1 MSDPALQT
9 SDDAALALRRRATAI
24 GGMAVLIWST
34 LALFTTATGAIPPF
48 QLVAMAFAIAFGLAL
63 AKWLALG
70 QGVRAQ
76 LRWPAKVWLVG
87 IGGLF
92 GYHALYFLAL
102 KTAPPA
108 PANLV
113 NYLWPLCIVLL
124 SAPLAGETLRWWH
137 LGGVALGLAGTALV
151 LLAGSTVAYEPA
163 HLVGYLAAFG
173 CAVVWGLYSVLS
185 RRFGSVP
192 TDAVGGFC
200 GAAALLALACHLLF
214 ETTVWPQDAWQ
225 WLAVLVLGIGPAGGA
240 FFLWDIGVK
249 RGDIRALGA
258 LSYAAPVLS
267 TVLLVAFGRAEPT
280 LALAAACLLVT
291 AGAALASRELWVGP
305 GRR

>member
-1 MSDPALQT
+1 MSRLSPPA
-9 SDDAALALRRRATAI
+9 SSDAAAVASRRRATAI
-24 GGMAVLIWST
+24 GSLAVLIWAT

-48 QLVAMAFAIAFGLAL
+48 QLVAMAFAIAFILAL
-63 AKWLALG
+63 AKWLVRG
-70 QGVRAQ
+70 QSVIAQ

-87 IGGLF
+87 VGGLF

-102 KTAPPA
+102 KSAPPA

-124 SAPLAGETLRWWH
+124 AVPLAGETLRWWH
-137 LGGVALGLAGTALV
+137 MGGVMLGLIGTGLV
-151 LLAGSTVAYEPA
+151 LLAGAEVAYEPS
-163 HLVGYLAAFG
+163 HLVGYLAALG
-173 CAVVWGLYSVLS
+173 CALTWGLYSVLS
-185 RRFGSVP
+185 RRFGDVP

-200 GAAALLALACHLLF
+200 GAAALLALVCHSLF
-214 ETTVWPQDAWQ
+214 ETTVWPESTGQ
-225 WLAVLVLGIGPAGGA
+225 WLAVAILGIGPAGGA

-267 TVLLVAFGRAEPT
+267 TLLLVIFDRAE
-280 LALAAACLLVT
+280 LSVALVAACLLVT
-291 AGAALASRELWVGP
+291 AGAALAARDLWGKS
-305 GRR
+305 

>member
-1 MSDPALQT
+1 
-9 SDDAALALRRRATAI
+9 
-24 GGMAVLIWST
+24 MAVLIWAT

-48 QLVAMAFAIAFGLAL
+48 QLVAMAFAIAFTLAFL
-63 AKWLALG
+63 KWKLRG
-70 QGVRAQ
+70 QGVMAQ
-76 LRWPAKVWLVG
+76 LRWPWRVWLVG

-102 KTAPPA
+102 KSAPPA

-113 NYLWPLCIVLL
+113 NYLWPLCIVLF

-137 LGGVALGLAGTALV
+137 LGGVALGLIGTALV
-151 LLAGSTVAYEPA
+151 LLGGADVDYQPQ
-163 HLVGYLAAFG
+163 HLIGYLAALG
-173 CAVVWGLYSVLS
+173 CALTWGLYSVLS
-185 RRFGSVP
+185 RRFGEVP

-200 GAAALLALACHLLF
+200 GAAALLALLCHLLF
-214 ETTVWPQDAWQ
+214 ETTVWPASTGQ
-225 WLAVLVLGIGPAGGA
+225 WLAVLALGIGPAGGA

-267 TVLLVAFGRAEPT
+267 TLLLVVFGRAT
-280 LALAAACLLVT
+280 LGVALVAACLLVT
-291 AGAALASRELWVGP
+291 AGAVLAARDLWVP
-305 GRR
+305 HKP

>member
-1 MSDPALQT
+1 MSDADL
-9 SDDAALALRRRATAI
+9 AASRRATAI
-24 GGMAVLIWST
+24 GGMAVLIWAT

-48 QLVAMAFAIAFGLAL
+48 QLVAMAFAIAFLLAL
-63 AKWLALG
+63 GKWLARG
-70 QGVRAQ
+70 QNVLAQ

-92 GYHALYFLAL
+92 GYHALYFVAL

-113 NYLWPLCIVLL
+113 NYLWPLCIVLF
-124 SAPLAGETLRWWH
+124 SVPLAGETLRWWH
-137 LGGVALGLAGTALV
+137 LLGVALGLAGTALV
-151 LLAGSTVAYEPA
+151 LLAGSEVAYEPS
-163 HLVGYLAAFG
+163 HLIGYIAALG

-185 RRFGSVP
+185 RRFGAVP

-200 GAAALLALACHLLF
+200 GAAALLALLCHRLF
-214 ETTVWPQDAWQ
+214 ETTVWPDTTWQ
-225 WLAVLVLGIGPAGGA
+225 WLAVLALGIGPAGGA

-267 TVLLVAFGRAEPT
+267 TMLLVAFGRAQPS
-280 LALAAACLLVT
+280 LALALACLLVT
-291 AGAALASRELWVGP
+291 AGAVLAARELW
-305 GRR
+305 RRH

>member
-1 MSDPALQT
+1 MSLPGPAVP
-9 SDDAALALRRRATAI
+9 SSVAARRRATAI
-24 GGMAVLIWST
+24 GGLAVLIWAT

-48 QLVAMAFAIAFGLAL
+48 QLVAMAFAIVFALAL
-63 AKWLALG
+63 AKWMLRRQRVL
-70 QGVRAQ
+70 AQ

-108 PANLV
+108 PANLL
-113 NYLWPLCIVLL
+113 NYLWPLCIVLF
-124 SAPLAGETLRWWH
+124 SVPLAGEKLHWWH
-137 LGGVALGLAGTALV
+137 LGGVALGLVGTALV
-151 LLAGSTVAYEPA
+151 LLAGADVAYEPA
-163 HLVGYLAAFG
+163 HLIGYLAALG
-173 CAVVWGLYSVLS
+173 CAVTWGLYSVLS
-185 RRFGSVP
+185 RRFGEVP

-200 GAAALLALACHLLF
+200 GAAALLALLCHLLF
-214 ETTVWPQDAWQ
+214 ETTVWPATTGQ
-225 WLAVLVLGIGPAGGA
+225 WLAVIVLGIGPAGGA

-267 TVLLVAFGRAEPT
+267 TVLLVMFGRAQPS
-280 LALAAACLLVT
+280 LALAASCLLVT
-291 AGAALASRELWVGP
+291 AGAVLAARDLWMKQ
-305 GRR
+305 

>member
-1 MSDPALQT
+1 MS
-9 SDDAALALRRRATAI
+9 DAALHASRLAASRRATAI
-24 GGMAVLIWST
+24 GGMAVLIWAT

-48 QLVAMAFAIAFGLAL
+48 QLVAMAFGIAFLLAL
-63 AKWLALG
+63 GKWLARG
-70 QGVRAQ
+70 QNVMAQ

-102 KTAPPA
+102 KSAPPA

-113 NYLWPLCIVLL
+113 NYLWPLCIVLF
-124 SAPLAGETLRWWH
+124 SVPLAGETLRWWH
-137 LGGVALGLAGTALV
+137 LLGVALGLAGTALV
-151 LLAGSTVAYEPA
+151 LLAGSEVAYEA
-163 HLVGYLAAFG
+163 SHLIGYLAALG

-200 GAAALLALACHLLF
+200 GAAALLALLCHALF
-214 ETTVWPQDAWQ
+214 EATVWPDTAWQ
-225 WLAVLVLGIGPAGGA
+225 WLAVLALGLGPAGGA

-267 TVLLVAFGRAEPT
+267 TVLLVAFGRAQPS
-280 LALAAACLLVT
+280 LALALACLLVT
-291 AGAALASRELWVGP
+291 AGAVLAARELW
-305 GRR
+305 RRS

>member
-1 MSDPALQT
+1 MS
-9 SDDAALALRRRATAI
+9 DAALHASRLAASRRATAI
-24 GGMAVLIWST
+24 GGMAVLIWAT

-48 QLVAMAFAIAFGLAL
+48 QLVAMAFGIAFLLAL
-63 AKWLALG
+63 GKWLARG
-70 QGVRAQ
+70 QNVMAQ

-102 KTAPPA
+102 KSAPPA

-113 NYLWPLCIVLL
+113 NYLWPLCIVLF
-124 SAPLAGETLRWWH
+124 SVPLAGETLRWWH
-137 LGGVALGLAGTALV
+137 LLGVALGLAGTALV
-151 LLAGSTVAYEPA
+151 LLAGSEVAYEA
-163 HLVGYLAAFG
+163 SQLIGYLAALG

-200 GAAALLALACHLLF
+200 GAAALLALLCHALF
-214 ETTVWPQDAWQ
+214 EATVWPDTAWQ
-225 WLAVLVLGIGPAGGA
+225 WLAVLALGLGPAGGA

-267 TVLLVAFGRAEPT
+267 TVLLVAFGRAQPS
-280 LALAAACLLVT
+280 LALALACLLVT
-291 AGAALASRELWVGP
+291 AGAVLAARELW
-305 GRR
+305 RRS

>member
-1 MSDPALQT
+1 MSLT
-9 SDDAALALRRRATAI
+9 SSSASSDAAAVASRRRATAI
-24 GGMAVLIWST
+24 GSLAVLIWAT

-48 QLVAMAFAIAFGLAL
+48 QLVAMAFAIAFVLAL
-63 AKWLALG
+63 AKWLLRG
-70 QGVRAQ
+70 QSVRAQ

-124 SAPLAGETLRWWH
+124 AVPLAGETLRWWH
-137 LGGVALGLAGTALV
+137 LGGVVLGLIGTGLV
-151 LLAGSTVAYEPA
+151 LLAGAKVAYEPA

-173 CAVVWGLYSVLS
+173 CAVTWGLYSVLS
-185 RRFGSVP
+185 RRFGDVP

-200 GAAALLALACHLLF
+200 GAAALLALVCHILF
-214 ETTVWPQDAWQ
+214 ETTVWPASTGQ
-225 WLAVLVLGIGPAGGA
+225 WLAVAILGIGPAGGA
-240 FFLWDIGVK
+240 FFLWDVGVK

-267 TVLLVAFGRAEPT
+267 TVLLMIFGRAE
-280 LALAAACLLVT
+280 LSVALVAACLLVT
-291 AGAALASRELWVGP
+291 AGVVMAARDLWSAKA
-305 GRR
+305 

>member
-1 MSDPALQT
+1 MS
-9 SDDAALALRRRATAI
+9 DAALHASRLAASRRATAI
-24 GGMAVLIWST
+24 GGMAVLIWAT

-48 QLVAMAFAIAFGLAL
+48 QLVAMAFGIAFLLAL
-63 AKWLALG
+63 GKWLARG
-70 QGVRAQ
+70 QNVMAQ

-102 KTAPPA
+102 KSAPPA

-113 NYLWPLCIVLL
+113 NYLWPLCIVLF
-124 SAPLAGETLRWWH
+124 SVPLAGETLRWWH
-137 LGGVALGLAGTALV
+137 LLGVALGLAGTALV
-151 LLAGSTVAYEPA
+151 LLAGSEVAYEA
-163 HLVGYLAAFG
+163 SHLIGYLAALG

-185 RRFGSVP
+185 RRFGAVP

-200 GAAALLALACHLLF
+200 GAAALLALLCHALF
-214 ETTVWPQDAWQ
+214 EATVWPDTAWQ
-225 WLAVLVLGIGPAGGA
+225 WLAVLALGLGPAGGA

-267 TVLLVAFGRAEPT
+267 TVLLVAFGRAQPS
-280 LALAAACLLVT
+280 LALALACLLVT
-291 AGAALASRELWVGP
+291 AGAVLAARELW
-305 GRR
+305 RRS

>member
-1 MSDPALQT
+1 MPPVPDP
-9 SDDAALALRRRATAI
+9 SPIAARRRATAI
-24 GGMAVLIWST
+24 GGLAVLIWAT

-48 QLVAMAFAIAFGLAL
+48 QLVAMAFAIVFAVAL
-63 AKWLALG
+63 AKWKLRG
-70 QGVRAQ
+70 QSVGAQ

-102 KTAPPA
+102 KSAPPA
-108 PANLV
+108 PANLL
-113 NYLWPLCIVLL
+113 NYLWPLCIVLF
-124 SAPLAGETLRWWH
+124 SAPLAGEKLHWWH

-151 LLAGSTVAYEPA
+151 LLGGADVAYEPA
-163 HLVGYLAAFG
+163 HLVGYLAALG
-173 CAVVWGLYSVLS
+173 CAVTWGLYSVLS
-185 RRFGSVP
+185 RRFGDVP

-200 GAAALLALACHLLF
+200 GAAALLALVCHLLF
-214 ETTVWPQDAWQ
+214 ETTVWPATTGQ
-225 WLAVLVLGIGPAGGA
+225 WLAVLVLGLGPAGGA

-267 TVLLVAFGRAEPT
+267 TVLLVAFGRAQPS
-280 LALAAACLLVT
+280 LALGAACLLVT
-291 AGAALASRELWVGP
+291 AGAVLAARDLWSP
-305 GRR
+305 QQAST